1 MEVEDAMTKLYFRHF
16 ADDEDG
22 KMGCFESEEMEIP
35 IMKNAAKCRKDLV
48 RWRSTELGVRSRCM
62 RRRRHFVHQVLQ
74 WPRSLLSRSV
84 LFRQIPPMTAFS
96 PAHISCLR
104 ERSYMSKR
112 TAPRNRMI
120 LTIFFS
126 SRRWRLR
133 SICICNMRERSRK
146 VILCMES
153 PGFTA
158 ILVRNPHIGRLSL
171 YD

>member
-35 IMKNAAKCRKDLV
+35 LNI
-48 RWRSTELGVRSRCM
+48 RSRCM